1 MWGKVTLFEDCARV
15 PLIIRAPTATQS
27 GKSNKLVEL
36 IDIFPTL
43 TALCSLETPPQLQ
56 GRSLVPLLTDPSAQG
71 RDAAYTVVSRGKQ
84 LGRSIRTE
92 RWRFARW
99 PRGGEEL
106 YDLEND
112 PAEETNLASLPE
124 HRGLLDSLRAR
135 LSKAETTAGAKQY

>member
-15 PLIIRAPTATQS
+15 PLIIRAPATTQS
-27 GKSNKLVEL
+27 GKSHELVEL
-36 IDIFPTL
+36 VDIFPTL
-43 TALCSLETPPQLQ
+43 AALCSLETPPHLQ
-56 GRSLVPLLTDPSAQG
+56 GRSFVPLLTDPSARG
-71 RDAAYTVVSRGKQ
+71 RDTAYTVVSRGKQ

-106 YDLEND
+106 YDLEKD

-124 HRGLLDSLRAR
+124 HRELMNSLRAK
-135 LSKAETTAGAKQY
+135 LSQAEATAAARR